1 MNFARPATGFIMAE
15 PASFKELLQSQAE
28 KWPRVTS
35 HWEGIKDR
43 LKMTAH
49 REGASIGGNPSN
61 RVFEAEGDIASELP
75 TIRVA
80 YHVLGDNWILRCL
93 LCSIRPVSRLR
104 HYNNT
109 KGCAF

>member
-15 PASFKELLQSQAE
+15 PASFKELLQSHAE

-80 YHVLGDNWILRCL
+80 YHVLGDRLDFKILAVL
-93 LCSIRPVSRLR
+93 DPP
-104 HYNNT
+104 T
-109 KGCAF
+109 